1 MAGKDYYSL
10 LGVSRTAT
18 EKDIKQ
24 AYRRLARQYH
34 PDVNPGNKSAEEKFK
49 AINEAHDVLSDAEKR
64 KKYDQYGENW
74 EHGEHYAEAARQQS
88 NNVRWNFTQQPGAG
102 QETQFEE
109 GDLESIFGNLF
120 GNRRGGASGTRTSR
134 VRNGEDIEYALEV
147 SLEEAYNGTLR
158 DISMQSQEPCTACRG
173 TGRIQNLACSVCRGA
188 GVVPQVKRIEVKIPA
203 GVDNDSRI
211 RIAGKGQPGYGG
223 GTAGDLYLVISVKP
237 HNLFERKGD
246 DIYLTLYVPLTK
258 AVLGGEIQVPTL
270 RGTKLALKIPPET
283 QNERVFRLT
292 GQGMPHL
299 GSVSRG
305 DLLVNVKVK
314 LPTGLSS
321 EEKALFSKL
330 NELRPT

>member
-18 EKDIKQ
+18 DKDIKQ

-49 AINEAHDVLSDAEKR
+49 AINQAHDILSDPDKR

-74 EHGEHYAEAARQQS
+74 EHGDQFAEAARQQS
-88 NNVRWNFTQQPGAG
+88 NVRWNYTQQPGG

-120 GNRRGGASGTRTSR
+120 GGRRGGASGFRTAR
-134 VRNGEDIEYALEV
+134 ARQGEDIEYSLEV
-147 SLEEAYNGTLR
+147 SLEEAFNGTLR
-158 DISMQSQEPCTACRG
+158 NISLQSQEPCPTCRG
-173 TGRIQNLACSVCRGA
+173 TGRIQNLACATCRGA
-188 GVVPQVKRIEVKIPA
+188 GVVSQVKRIEVKIPA

-211 RIAGKGQPGYGG
+211 RIAGKGQPGRGG
-223 GTAGDLYLVISVKP
+223 GPAGDLFLVISVKP
-237 HNLFERKGD
+237 HNIFERKGD
-246 DIYLTLYVPLTK
+246 DIFITLHVPLTK
-258 AVLGGEIQVPTL
+258 AMLGGEIQVPTL
-270 RGTKLALKIPPET
+270 KGTKLALKIPPET
-283 QNERVFRLT
+283 QNEKVFRLT

-305 DLLVNVKVK
+305 DLLVTLKVK

>member
-49 AINEAHDVLSDAEKR
+49 AINEAHDVLSDPEKR

-74 EHGEHYAEAARQQS
+74 QHGDQFAEAARQQAAS
-88 NNVRWNFTQQPGAG
+88 GWNFSQQGG
-102 QETQFEE
+102 EGVRFEE
-109 GDLESIFGNLF
+109 GDIESIFGNIFSSRQGGRF
-120 GNRRGGASGTRTSR
+120 GARTPRARR
-134 VRNGEDIEYALEV
+134 GEDIEYAMEV

-158 DISMQSQEPCTACRG
+158 NISFQSIELCSACQG

-188 GVVPQVKRIEVKIPA
+188 GEVPQVKRIEVKIPA

-211 RIAGKGQPGYGG
+211 RIAGKGQAGQNGG
-223 GTAGDLYLVISVKP
+223 PPGDLFLIVSVQH

-246 DIYLTLYVPLTK
+246 DLYLNVGVALNK

-270 RGTKLALKIPPET
+270 KGTKLALKIPPET
-283 QNERVFRLT
+283 QNERVFRLG

-299 GSVSRG
+299 GGNSRG
-305 DLLVNVKVK
+305 DLLVTLKVT
-314 LPTGLSS
+314 LPTNLTS
-321 EEKALFSKL
+321 EEKELFKQL
-330 NELRPT
+330 NELRPS

>member
-18 EKDIKQ
+18 DKDIKQ

-49 AINEAHDVLSDAEKR
+49 AINEAHDVLSDPDKR
-64 KKYDQYGENW
+64 RKYDQYGENW
-74 EHGEHYAEAARQQS
+74 QHGDQYAEAARQQS
-88 NNVRWNFTQQPGAG
+88 NPRWNFNQQPGGEQTA
-102 QETQFEE
+102 EFEE

-134 VRNGEDIEYALEV
+134 VRQGEDIEYALEV
-147 SLEEAYNGTLR
+147 SLEEAFNGTLR
-158 DISMQSQEPCTACRG
+158 NISIQSEEPCSACRG

-211 RIAGKGQPGYGG
+211 RIAGKGRPGSGG
-223 GTAGDLYLVISVKP
+223 GPAGDLYLLISVKQ

-246 DIYLTLYVPLTK
+246 DIFLTLQVPLTK
-258 AVLGGEIQVPTL
+258 TVLGGEIQVPTL

-299 GSVSRG
+299 GSPSRG
-305 DLLVNVKVK
+305 DLLVSVKVK

-321 EEKALFSKL
+321 EERALFIKL